1 MHQIPLN
8 ANLRCNAKVRG
19 ATYQIKPKPSSTQLT
34 SSNLQPRVL
43 RQIYSVHFE
52 IVEMSPN
59 EGAVVLIR
67 EINPL
72 Y

>member
-1 MHQIPLN
+1 MQCQSTRGNIPNQTETKLN
-8 ANLRCNAKVRG
+8 PTHK
-19 ATYQIKPKPSSTQLT
+19 
-34 SSNLQPRVL
+34 PRVL